1 MLFGTAGTV
10 SYWESWAYL
19 VGATISSLYMVL
31 YMLKHSPELLERRTK
46 LTEKETAQKLIAAL
60 MSMVILFT
68 YLLSGLDK
76 RYSWSTVPAPIVI
89 AAEGVALLG
98 FALYF
103 LVVKDN
109 AFASRIVVVEENQE
123 VITIGPYALVRHPMY
138 TAILLI
144 YLCTP
149 VALGF
154 LLDYDPC
161 QLSCRTSRGQNTQ

>member
-1 MLFGTAGTV
+1 
-10 SYWESWAYL
+10 
-19 VGATISSLYMVL
+19 
-31 YMLKHSPELLERRTK
+31 MLKHSPELLERRTK
-46 LTEKETAQKLIAAL
+46 LIEKETAQKLIAAL

-103 LVVKDN
+103 LVVKEN

-149 VALGF
+149 VALGSYWTMIPASSLAV
-154 LLDYDPC
+154 LLVARIRNEELT
-161 QLSCRTSRGQNTQ
+161 LSRELEGYHEYKENVKYRLVLGVW

>member
-10 SYWESWAYL
+10 SYWEAWAYL

-46 LTEKETAQKLIAAL
+46 LIEKETAQKLIAAL

-103 LVVKDN
+103 LVVKEN

-149 VALGF
+149 VAL
-154 LLDYDPC
+154 DPTG
-161 QLSCRTSRGQNTQ
+161 L